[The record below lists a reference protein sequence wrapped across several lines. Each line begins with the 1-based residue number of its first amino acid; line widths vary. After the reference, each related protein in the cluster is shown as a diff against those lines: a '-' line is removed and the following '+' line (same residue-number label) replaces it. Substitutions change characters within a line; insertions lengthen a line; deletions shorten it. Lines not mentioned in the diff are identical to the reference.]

1 MSMELLWVK
10 KIQSFL
16 NNQMNIGTD
25 QIKII
30 KISQSLL
37 SKDEKFLSGEIT
49 ALNYFALWGTNPGF
63 ERIKINFN
71 KLKNFLNFYLQVL
84 ADIFNII
91 YLREFSILKTS
102 TNNSEMRKIIIS
114 RSLSSDFKRDGSYHD
129 RYFRV
134 SSDKKKNFL
143 FFLIHQDTILPKKIN
158 KNIILIYSKKKIIN
172 FKNLIF
178 FITYLIEK
186 LILVKFSLK
195 KFFYVT
201 SSFVRKSE
209 LINNII
215 KKELDI
221 KSIKSVLLP
230 YEGQPYENFIL
241 KSLKKNNKDIVTKGY
256 DHSAPHSIPL
266 HLLHR
271 KYSPDILFVN
281 GSSQSNFL
289 VKNLGWS
296 KKKIKL
302 APSIRY
308 PKSLDLGLKNKV
320 FLPYEI
326 FDEQVI
332 LNEFKKILNKYPK
345 GYFNELII
353 KNHPMMKN
361 SVTHKRLKFNLEKL
375 IKNKK
380 KLNIKK
386 RFKKDVSFF
395 IGPTTGV
402 IVALEK
408 KIKAIHICFNE
419 SFDSYSTRLWPN
431 LNVQRISK
439 NSFIYSLKKKNTF
452 LKFANEK
459 NSFEKYY
466 DFK

>member
-1 MSMELLWVK
+1 M
-10 KIQSFL
+10 
-16 NNQMNIGTD
+16 
-25 QIKII
+25 
-30 KISQSLL
+30 
-37 SKDEKFLSGEIT
+37 
-49 ALNYFALWGTNPGF
+49 
-63 ERIKINFN
+63 
-71 KLKNFLNFYLQVL
+71 
-84 ADIFNII
+84 
-91 YLREFSILKTS
+91 
-102 TNNSEMRKIIIS
+102 
-114 RSLSSDFKRDGSYHD
+114 
-129 RYFRV
+129 
-134 SSDKKKNFL
+134 
-143 FFLIHQDTILPKKIN
+143 
-158 KNIILIYSKKKIIN
+158 
-172 FKNLIF
+172 
-178 FITYLIEK
+178 
-186 LILVKFSLK
+186 
-195 KFFYVT
+195 
-201 SSFVRKSE
+201 
-209 LINNII
+209 
-215 KKELDI
+215 
-221 KSIKSVLLP
+221 LLP

-241 KSLKKNNKDIVTKGY
+241 KSMKKNNSDIITKGY

-308 PKSLDLGLKNKV
+308 PKGLDLGLKNKV

-332 LNEFKKILNKYPK
+332 LNEFKQILNKYPK

-361 SVTHKRLKFNLEKL
+361 SFTHKRLKLKLENL
-375 IKNKK
+375 IKDKK

-386 RFKKDVSFF
+386 RSKEDISLF

-408 KIKAIHICFNE
+408 KIKVIHICFNE
-419 SFDSYSTRLWPN
+419 KFDSYSTRLWPN
-431 LNVQRISK
+431 LKVQRISK

-466 DFK
+466 DHK